1 MTEPSDLPRPRD
13 YALQQELDS
22 LRAQEREGHLT
33 PAEQRRA
40 EELERRLRSDGHEAE
55 AHDRETRVRHETR
68 EQRARHRR

>member
-1 MTEPSDLPRPRD
+1 VTEPNELPRPRD
-13 YALQQELDS
+13 YALQEELDS

-40 EELERRLRSDGHEAE
+40 EELERRLRSDEHETE
-55 AHDRETRVRHETR
+55 AQERETRVRHETR

>member
-1 MTEPSDLPRPRD
+1 MTEPNEEPRPRD
-13 YALQQELDS
+13 HALQAELDS

-40 EELERRLRSDGHEAE
+40 EELERRLRSDEREAE
-55 AHDRETRVRHETR
+55 AEDRETRVRHETH

>member
-1 MTEPSDLPRPRD
+1 VTESNELPRPRD
-13 YALQQELDS
+13 HALQEELDS

-40 EELERRLRSDGHEAE
+40 EELERRLRSDEHEAQAQE
-55 AHDRETRVRHETR
+55 RENRVRHETC

>member
-1 MTEPSDLPRPRD
+1 MSESSELPRPRD
-13 YALQQELDS
+13 SALQEELDS

-40 EELERRLRSDGHEAE
+40 EQLERRLRSDEHEAE
-55 AHDRETRVRHETR
+55 AQERETRVRHETN

>member
-1 MTEPSDLPRPRD
+1 VTDPNELPRPRD
-13 YALQQELDS
+13 YALQEELDS

-40 EELERRLRSDGHEAE
+40 EELERRLRSDEHVAE
-55 AHDRETRVRHETR
+55 AQERETRVRHETH

>member
-33 PAEQRRA
+33 SAEQRRA
-40 EELERRLRSDGHEAE
+40 EELERRLRSDEHEAE
-55 AHDRETRVRHETR
+55 AHDRETSVRHETR

>member
-1 MTEPSDLPRPRD
+1 VTEPNEQPRPRD
-13 YALQQELDS
+13 YALQEELDS

-40 EELERRLRSDGHEAE
+40 EELERRLRSDEHQAE
-55 AHDRETRVRHETR
+55 AQERETRVRHETR

>member
-1 MTEPSDLPRPRD
+1 MSEPGDLPRPRD
-13 YALQQELDS
+13 NALHEELDS

-40 EELERRLRSDGHEAE
+40 EELERRLRSDEHEAE
-55 AHDRETRVRHETR
+55 AQERETRVRHETH

>member
-40 EELERRLRSDGHEAE
+40 EELERRLRSDEHEAE

>member
-1 MTEPSDLPRPRD
+1 MTEPGDGPRPRD
-13 YALQQELDS
+13 YDLREELDS

-40 EELERRLRSDGHEAE
+40 EELERRLRSDEHAAE
-55 AHDRETRVRHETR
+55 ADERETRVRHETR

>member
-1 MTEPSDLPRPRD
+1 MTEPNEVPRPRD
-13 YALQQELDS
+13 YALQEELDS

-40 EELERRLRSDGHEAE
+40 EQLERRLRSDEREAAVE
-55 AHDRETRVRHETR
+55 DRDSRVRHETR